1 MRARQVQDPH
11 CNMIIGEH
19 ILDGQGCGTHVDY
32 KMSHEPAVPIPSND
46 PAVSRGAGQWLNE
59 TCPTHK
65 A

>member
-1 MRARQVQDPH
+1 
-11 CNMIIGEH
+11 MIIGEH